1 MVRMDSVGPH
11 CLHGEV
17 LFEVEHATGYI
28 HMTPQEKVFCVPV
41 GLWFTPGST
50 RCHSSSELTVV
61 HPVDTPPPQLKSGYG
76 GQAVFILLF
85 FICLGFFCFDFFSF

>member
-61 HPVDTPPPQLKSGYG
+61 HPVDTPPPPIKEWLWGTSCVYI
-76 GQAVFILLF
+76 VIFYLLRILLF
-85 FICLGFFCFDFFSF
+85 